1 MMAGH
6 FGLAAGVKSAARTTP
21 LWAMM
26 LATAWLDV
34 VFVPLLLTGVE
45 TLEPIPG
52 SDGGYGQLII
62 HADYTHSLAGAIVL
76 SVLFGLVAAL
86 PWGRQVG
93 LVLGGVVFSHWVL
106 DLAVHR
112 MDMPFLPGNAGAL
125 PRVGFGLWQLPE
137 VSAIVELAL
146 VVIGAV
152 LYWRA
157 ARAVVREAGVTSP
170 RRAQIT
176 AALIAVAGITLLA
189 VDFAG

>member
-112 MDMPFLPGNAGAL
+112 SCRATRA
-125 PRVGFGLWQLPE
+125 RCRE
-137 VSAIVELAL
+137 SAS
-146 VVIGAV
+146 GSGSFQR
-152 LYWRA
+152 YRPSSSWHWW
-157 ARAVVREAGVTSP
+157 
-170 RRAQIT
+170 
-176 AALIAVAGITLLA
+176 
-189 VDFAG
+189 